1 MYYIVEVILF
11 RNLQESTKSI
21 VSFSGAVAPKLFCR
35 INLHAFCS
43 AWWSVMHNGGL
54 EDPKMQS
61 VSVVSETGVS
71 SSALCSVP
79 VLGIV
84 SGFSCKLHC
93 MI

>member
-1 MYYIVEVILF
+1 
-11 RNLQESTKSI
+11 
-21 VSFSGAVAPKLFCR
+21 
-35 INLHAFCS
+35 
-43 AWWSVMHNGGL
+43 MHNGGL

>member
-1 MYYIVEVILF
+1 
-11 RNLQESTKSI
+11 
-21 VSFSGAVAPKLFCR
+21 
-35 INLHAFCS
+35 
-43 AWWSVMHNGGL
+43 MHNGGL

-71 SSALCSVP
+71 SSSLCSVP

-84 SGFSCKLHC
+84 SGFSYKLRC